1 MNDRTIAPE
10 LRSALLADGDL
21 AQLCETPLG
30 LGVVRDAY
38 SAGVLSLNDAF
49 SSGSVADRRQRLI
62 DAYIARVLEQAS
74 PDAASGEHPQ
84 TRHWLGWLASRL
96 TDHQLNLLWFERIQP
111 SWLPKGAWQNGYY
124 ALTRISFGLMAGIL
138 GGILIGLGLDAT
150 AENFLRGLVEGL
162 TAAVAGGVAMA
173 IIDSRWQ
180 NRFASLSRQWQRSLL
195 NLGLIFCIVF
205 VSAFVAFM
213 CSCWFDPREAAA
225 VASLT
230 AVSFALVFG
239 VESKE
244 GPRSAANDIQCGVVE
259 HLEMSRERGVR
270 FGLLGLL
277 VGAIAGVIMAFVYG
291 LWGDEGNPALVL
303 AKNLYND
310 FGGAIP
316 VLMLIP
322 LVITVVCGL
331 IGAVFGSITGMAI
344 YPKSRKRAD
353 QPIWLLLRNASLIGL
368 AGAFLGTALFLFL
381 GKVAGTPAVWTYGV
395 FVGFLAFLGYGGLSI
410 FLYLCLH
417 GLLTLRGDTPPI
429 NRYIPFLDAMTDL
442 RLLYAVQGGYRFFHP
457 LWQEHFAL
465 KFGEQTAT
473 RQQE

>member
-1 MNDRTIAPE
+1 M
-10 LRSALLADGDL
+10 
-21 AQLCETPLG
+21 
-30 LGVVRDAY
+30 
-38 SAGVLSLNDAF
+38 
-49 SSGSVADRRQRLI
+49 
-62 DAYIARVLEQAS
+62 
-74 PDAASGEHPQ
+74 
-84 TRHWLGWLASRL
+84 
-96 TDHQLNLLWFERIQP
+96 NLLWFERIQP

-124 ALTRISFGLMAGIL
+124 ALTRICFGLMAGVL
-138 GGILIGLGLDAT
+138 GGILIGLGLGAT
-150 AENFLRGLVEGL
+150 AENFLRGVVEGL

-195 NLGLIFCIVF
+195 NLGLIFSVVF
-205 VSAFVAFM
+205 VSAFFVFM
-213 CSCWFDPREAAA
+213 FGLGSMWCPLFYPGETNCAIDFWLFASEAAA
-225 VASLT
+225 VASLS

-244 GPRSAANDIQCGVVE
+244 GPRSTTNDIQCGVVE
-259 HLEMSRERGVR
+259 HLDMSRERGVR
-270 FGLLGLL
+270 FGLFGLGL
-277 VGAIAGVIMAFVYG
+277 GAIAGVIMAFAYW
-291 LWGDEGNPALVL
+291 LWGSGGNPPLVL
-303 AKNLYND
+303 AENLHKV
-310 FGGAIP
+310 FGRAVPIW
-316 VLMLIP
+316 LLIP
-322 LVITVVCGL
+322 LIVAVVCGL
-331 IGAVFGSITGMAI
+331 IGTIFGSITGMAI

-465 KFGEQTAT
+465 KFGEQTAI